1 MPIREDIPKGNKLIE
16 DVDMCDRVESE
27 VAGLAK
33 LQLELIDEAQGKQ
46 PIIDANGDLIG
57 Y

>member
-1 MPIREDIPKGNKLIE
+1 M
-16 DVDMCDRVESE
+16 DMCDRVEPE
-27 VAGLAK
+27 VACLAK

-46 PIIDANGDLIG
+46 PVIDANGDLIG